1 MRMVG
6 NGSSTSSLL
15 WFPWVEGAH
24 TFVAQCTTLPQVYS
38 HHGMTGKVFIKMDI
52 EGAEASVVPS
62 LRGWLES
69 LETKPSFFISFHGK
83 ADKVQKGEIAK
94 VFNLYQHYAVLEVH
108 HHQSN
113 C

>member
-1 MRMVG
+1 MVG

-15 WFPWVEGAH
+15 WFPWLEGAPS
-24 TFVAQCTTLPQVYS
+24 FVAQCTTLPQVYS